1 MKTLFI
7 SAKSKAKFK
16 LPKFE
21 KLPKN
26 LAIAY
31 SIQFQKQ
38 AQEIKKIL
46 EKNHKI
52 TFFNQVLGC
61 SLLNFSQNTEGVLLI
76 GQGKFHAT
84 GLAIETKLPVYILE
98 QNKISKISKK
108 EIEILSKKQKGAY
121 LKFLHAEKIGIL
133 VSTKPGQQNLK
144 AAIKFQNKLQSSG
157 AKKDSYLFIAND
169 LDIAEFENFPQIR
182 SWVNTSCRR
191 MDMASSSIINLDKIP
206 K

>member
-108 EIEILSKKQKGAY
+108 EIEILSSDAGDEVNPLIETECPECRHGKAYYWSKQMRSGDEPETLFYKC
-121 LKFLHAEKIGIL
+121 EKC
-133 VSTKPGQQNLK
+133 KHQWR
-144 AAIKFQNKLQSSG
+144 
-157 AKKDSYLFIAND
+157 DY
-169 LDIAEFENFPQIR
+169 R
-182 SWVNTSCRR
+182 
-191 MDMASSSIINLDKIP
+191 
-206 K
+206 